1 MSSEFG
7 EAAAGLAHAIAKSAI
22 WFDGRCNW
30 IGALPRDEPTGANAA
45 LGPDL
50 YGGSSGVAL
59 FLAEAGARLDD
70 DLLRATALGAIRHAL
85 DHAGGST
92 RTTGTGCI
100 SAPSESCTRRHGSRS
115 CSPARSR
122 SNAPA
127 GCSPRGAERHANG
140 VRGRDERLAGAVA
153 GLLALNEPARRR
165 MAGRSGGLAG
175 RGGDR
180 QGGARAGGV
189 VLGSCPDGARCTTPA
204 ASPTAPPAS
213 GTLSPSCSPSP
224 ATLGSETRPERAF
237 AYERSWFDSRSRT
250 WPDLRDVGRRARRDA
265 PMPTADSWC
274 NGAPGI
280 ALSRLRAAALL
291 GSAAVER
298 DAAAAVA
305 ACERH
310 VAGLLTHAPG
320 DFSLCHGAAGAG
332 DVLLYAAD
340 RRRERLARLAAE
352 VGRRGIELHHGP
364 GARGFPC
371 GTPRG
376 ETPALMLGFAGIGMF
391 YLRLLDPGVATPLLV
406 RRRARVDSPV
416 GASIQSQVPRPRRDQ

>member
-7 EAAAGLAHAIAKSAI
+7 EAAAELAHAIVKSAV

-30 IGALPRDEPTGANAA
+30 TGALPKDEPDGANAA

-70 DLLRATALGAIRHAL
+70 DRLRATALGAIRHAL
-85 DHAGGST
+85 DHAGGIHPDHRDGLYLGPVGVAYAAERVAELLTAEEPLERARGLLAAWRRNGT
-92 RTTGTGCI
+92 RTA
-100 SAPSESCTRRHGSRS
+100 SADVMSGS
-115 CSPARSR
+115 
-122 SNAPA
+122 
-127 GCSPRGAERHANG
+127 
-140 VRGRDERLAGAVA
+140 AGAVA
-153 GLLALNEPARRR
+153 GLLALN
-165 MAGRSGGLAG
+165 
-175 RGGDR
+175 DR
-180 QGGARAGGV
+180 LDDAWLVEA
-189 VLGSCPDGARCTTPA
+189 A
-204 ASPTAPPAS
+204 ASRAEEVIAKAERGPAGWS
-213 GTLSPSCSPSP
+213 WAQPGRRSLHNPCGFAHGAAGIGHALAEVFAVTGDARFRDAALC
-224 ATLGSETRPERAF
+224 AF

-250 WPDLRDVGRRARRDA
+250 WADLRDVGRRARRDA
-265 PMPTADSWC
+265 PMPAADSWC

-280 ALSRLRAAALL
+280 ALSRLRSAALL
-291 GSAAVER
+291 GSAAVDR

-340 RRRERLARLAAE
+340 RRGDRLARLAAE
-352 VGRRGIELHHGP
+352 VGLRGIELHHRP
-364 GARGFPC
+364 GARSFPC

-406 RRRARVDSPV
+406 RRRARVDSRV
-416 GASIQSQVPRPRRDQ
+416 GGSIQSQVPRPRRDQ